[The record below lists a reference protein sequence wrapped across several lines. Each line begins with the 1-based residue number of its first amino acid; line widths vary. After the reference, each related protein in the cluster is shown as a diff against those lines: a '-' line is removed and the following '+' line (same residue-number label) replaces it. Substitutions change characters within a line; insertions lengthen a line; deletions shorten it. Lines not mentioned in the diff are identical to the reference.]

1 MENISNSA
9 DVYAAEQTEIDAL
22 KNKTSVFERD
32 LPDFAAKV
40 AAIRLK
46 HFEQR
51 THH

>member
-1 MENISNSA
+1 MEHTSNSA
-9 DVYAAEQTEIDAL
+9 DMYAGEEAEIIAL
-22 KNKTSVFERD
+22 KNETPLLKRD

-46 HFEQR
+46 HHNER